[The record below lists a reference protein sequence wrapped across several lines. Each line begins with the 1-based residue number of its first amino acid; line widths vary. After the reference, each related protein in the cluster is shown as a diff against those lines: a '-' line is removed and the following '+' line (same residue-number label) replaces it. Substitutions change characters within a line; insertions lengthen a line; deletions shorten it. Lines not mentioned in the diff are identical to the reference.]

1 MTEQNTNMSTQQTHL
16 KSLVEQQK
24 QIIME
29 LNELNNQVNIKKEQ
43 AIKLQGVIEYLTQLG
58 VTLEEPSQESNTL
71 IEPEVA

>member
-16 KSLVEQQK
+16 KSLVEQQR

-29 LNELNNQVNIKKEQ
+29 LNDLNNQVNIKKEQ

>member
-16 KSLVEQQK
+16 KSLVEQQR